1 MKRKFK
7 RVMSLLMSVVILT
20 GTFVFTGQAEEVT
33 ETVTN
38 NNNASNYSTTVTAT
52 SVPDSGS
59 DEKNKKLELLH
70 MDRTVTENPNGGFD
84 VELSSY
90 LDGVIKSE
98 ITNQQQ
104 GLDIV
109 FILDVSDSMKTDEF
123 DIIARILRSTHAMLK
138 TNPNN
143 RIGFSSF
150 CGWAAKP
157 RTSSLVNVASDIEP
171 YIQQYLNRK
180 GFLNPGT
187 ETSIGLKNAYSQMPD
202 YDNSAENPNK
212 NKPIYIVFTDGAAG
226 PGAYDKLYAERA
238 LREAATIKKGQDENY
253 GTDDD
258 GTIYVV
264 KTFFQ
269 DADGDKETAFCKF
282 LSSAYGPE
290 ATDMGGLWD
299 TPSYEQQ
306 GDPIE
311 YVYDINDEKGLKNAI
326 FSLMEKTTQEI
337 VTKWLYPLTLNDNS
351 ITQDVISPYFKLS
364 GTPTYE
370 IQTASFNANG
380 SHNNESWTTSSTAN
394 ASVDSQ
400 RIYVDNFDY
409 INNCVAYLNKDNSK
423 RLVIKYHIDPIENF
437 FGGNNVST
445 NVPCS
450 ADDGTENVD
459 YLTNGSGIY
468 CDGDFFMDF
477 EDIGVNISLNPGTVK
492 FNSIDNAPF
501 LSTQVPDDQV
511 EITKFDETYID
522 GINNAYV
529 DISINGGTENATISR
544 TENNILFQEAGT
556 SFGKTNVMGGE
567 GSNYNKEYIAGNY
580 TNVSLFNPTG
590 YQVEKNETFKVKM
603 NITPSIPAANVK
615 VYETV
620 GAPVEAI
627 KIASDGY
634 INTEAKYIA
643 TFSYEYGEYAE
654 GVVPSSLVYEDG
666 TTPVEVPNSVTAN
679 SFNTILN
686 YVNNDISPAI
696 GAKAVYKDGATT
708 YNYVL
713 SGWTKTNERKDADTG
728 VIYIEY
734 TGKWKYTDSEVEE
747 TPFTVEIYYMD
758 TKGKYNNTTPDEVHN
773 FMAKTNS
780 VAKIGYRN
788 IYDDK
793 NFFVFV
799 RGESAAITSDQ
810 LEENYDVYS
819 ANGLNNFYGYQVM
832 YNTAKSDSVSYS
844 DVLAYTKDFY
854 VCSSCYN
861 LITEYT
867 TDSKNNIYC
876 SHCPDWYAIRYSDFA
891 LDSNLSNTSITIN
904 ENVSQNKIK
913 LYFERQKHSI
923 TINVVNEETHDEPQ
937 TYTLT
942 GYAGASMSDTFVN
955 DKAYRSVLYAA
966 DNITPV
972 EKTKYYKITKDS
984 LYYFNERGEVFSDSF
999 SGYNVSVRDLFEN
1012 YKIFNNLIPFHNTE
1026 MTITLT
1032 PIYTQGVVQK
1042 SWGETAKDNNLQ
1054 QNCIFTLYEIDNNG
1068 DATKIT
1074 QFTIQNTSRNIRK
1087 SIPKLRVGKT
1097 YAVVEGQWSYKTA
1110 PSQNIII
1117 EMFSSDNQYIFQFTN
1132 NATETITGTTCDKGL
1147 VNLYSTDGTIT
1158 QTAITK

>member
-7 RVMSLLMSVVILT
+7 RILSLLMSFTILM
-20 GTFVFTGQAEEVT
+20 GTFVFTGNAENVSSGNVDGPNTEVNGDIVQNILT
-33 ETVTN
+33 KTSSSTN
-38 NNNASNYSTTVTAT
+38 DTMNI
-52 SVPDSGS
+52 
-59 DEKNKKLELLH
+59 LH
-70 MDRTVTENPNGGFD
+70 MDRTVSINPDGGYD
-84 VELSSY
+84 VELSSF
-90 LDGVIKSE
+90 LDGVIQTE
-98 ITNQQQ
+98 TNAKEQ
-104 GLDIV
+104 GYDVV
-109 FILDVSDSMKTDEF
+109 FTLDVSDSMPASGFTDIENA
-123 DIIARILRSTHAMLK
+123 IRAIQKELK
-138 TNPNN
+138 KNPNN
-143 RIGFSSF
+143 RIGFNAFSCEVLTPYTPDLIS
-150 CGWAAKP
+150 
-157 RTSSLVNVASDIEP
+157 VNSNIDT
-171 YIQQYLNRK
+171 YMNLYK
-180 GFLNPGT
+180 GHIANPFNWGT
-187 ETSIGLKNAYSQMPD
+187 ATRLALERAYNKIMPD
-202 YDNSAENPNK
+202 YDSDKENPNR
-212 NKPIYIVFTDGAAG
+212 NKPIYVLMTDGAPG
-226 PGAYDKLYAERA
+226 PFGSYEEGYAKRA
-238 LREAATIKKGQDENY
+238 LEASSTIKKGQDGVY
-253 GTDDD
+253 GTEDD
-258 GTIYVV
+258 GTIFVV
-264 KTFFQ
+264 KTFF
-269 DADGDKETAFCKF
+269 DDEKGKTEVKRFCDYV
-282 LSSAYGPE
+282 SSAYGPE
-290 ATDMGGLWD
+290 AIDPNKTYTYKTLPANYVIDAANTAAVQDAVGKLLRAVVKD
-299 TPSYEQQ
+299 T
-306 GDPIE
+306 I
-311 YVYDINDEKGLKNAI
+311 
-326 FSLMEKTTQEI
+326 
-337 VTKWLYPLTLNDNS
+337 TKWLYPLKLDENS

-364 GTPTYE
+364 ETPTYE
-370 IQTASFNANG
+370 IQTAKFNTDG
-380 SHNNESWTTSSTAN
+380 SHIESDWTSGTVKN
-394 ASVDSQ
+394 AKVDGQ

-409 INNCVAYLNKDNSK
+409 VDNCVAYLNKESSK

-603 NITPSIPAANVK
+603 NITPSMPAANVK

-627 KIASDGY
+627 EIASDGY

-999 SGYNVSVRDLFEN
+999 SGYYVNVRDLFEN

-1132 NATETITGTTCDKGL
+1132 NAAETISGTTCDKGL